1 MNIEQFIID
10 KLGIDKSEIN
20 ERKLT
25 RFFDE
30 IDSFAFIDLIAQVE
44 NQFNI
49 FVDLMDI
56 TFDQKA
62 SVNEVIEWFTQY
74 AEN

>member
-10 KLGIDKSEIN
+10 KLCIDKSEIN